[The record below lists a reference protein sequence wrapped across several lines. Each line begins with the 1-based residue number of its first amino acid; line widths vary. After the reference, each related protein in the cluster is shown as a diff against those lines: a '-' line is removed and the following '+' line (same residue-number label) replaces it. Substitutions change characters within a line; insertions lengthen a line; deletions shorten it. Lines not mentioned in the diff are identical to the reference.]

1 MMIDHDTVDIIMK
14 RRRVAE
20 STPVQVYLGAEER
33 ERLETL
39 AHQLD
44 LTRSDVVRRGL
55 LALEREL
62 TDPSRHPALRI
73 IGIAGGAALDDHD
86 LGYSPAVEHD
96 RFLADTAAAGWTSPR
111 PRKARRAR

>member
-1 MMIDHDTVDIIMK
+1 MK
-14 RRRVAE
+14 RRRVSE

-33 ERLETL
+33 ARLETL
-39 AHQLD
+39 ADQLD

-62 TDPSRHPALRI
+62 TDPAQHPALRI
-73 IGIAGGAALDDHD
+73 IGMAGGASADDGD

-96 RFLADTAAAGWTSPR
+96 RFLADAEAADWKRTPT
-111 PRKARRAR
+111 RKRGRAR